1 MSAPIRFENVSK
13 SFGGQ
18 TVVERLDW
26 QLPETGT
33 ICLFGPS
40 GCGKTTILHLLAGI
54 HRPDSGHITGLQERI
69 VSVVFQEPRLL
80 PWLSA
85 LHNVTAV
92 LSPTGADHEKRNR
105 IGLEWLDRVGLAESA
120 DKLPDELSG
129 GMRQRVAIA
138 RALAYGGDLLL
149 LDEPTQGLDEALR
162 DNMIRLIRENES
174 ERLTLL
180 VTHDRDEAEA
190 MASTVVTLSGPPV
203 AVHV

>member
-1 MSAPIRFENVSK
+1 MKTPVVFENVTK

-18 TVVERLDW
+18 VVVDRLDW
-26 QLPETGT
+26 RLPASGT

-40 GCGKTTILHLLAGI
+40 GCGKTTLLHLLAGI
-54 HRPDSGHITGLQERI
+54 HRPDTGRITGLEGRV
-69 VSVVFQEPRLL
+69 VSVIFQEPRLL

-92 LSPTGADHEKRNR
+92 LPPTGASHEARDR
-105 IGLEWLDRVGLAESA
+105 IGLDWLDRVGLADSS

-149 LDEPTQGLDEALR
+149 LDEPTQGLDGALR
-162 DNMIRLIRENES
+162 DKMIRLIRAGEG

-180 VTHDRDEAEA
+180 VTHDPDEAEA
-190 MASTVVTLSGPPV
+190 MESTVVTLSGPPV
-203 AVHV
+203 AFPV